1 MSEQTTKPDSAET
14 QDEKPEADEAAADSP
29 AEQAKKRE
37 RAMEES
43 GEENAA

>member
-1 MSEQTTKPDSAET
+1 MRKET
-14 QDEKPEADEAAADSP
+14 PNPKREETEDEKPEADEAAADSP